1 LHVRDVSKTYDRKFS
16 EIGSSVVNILI
27 FLLGSLLNIPI
38 AMQDTIIHL
47 TTTTIVGYTALMHM
61 QLFFIYPLLAAVPTL
76 FFAVVFHFV
85 SQTGKATANLR
96 HQKLNS
102 MVEKKRLSSGED
114 PIIAKVLSQLSAN
127 QHSGASL
134 HTKRR
139 MSLIKG
145 VNLLKSMTEQNQE
158 ELDDIDSFNTGRS
171 INSADISISSNDEEE
186 SSTICSELIQPSIV
200 SSEFI
205 QPSILSSSL
214 ITVSQGS
221 PKSLLS
227 YSTSDVSYL

>member
-1 LHVRDVSKTYDRKFS
+1 
-16 EIGSSVVNILI
+16 
-27 FLLGSLLNIPI
+27 
-38 AMQDTIIHL
+38 
-47 TTTTIVGYTALMHM
+47 
-61 QLFFIYPLLAAVPTL
+61 
-76 FFAVVFHFV
+76 
-85 SQTGKATANLR
+85 
-96 HQKLNS
+96 

-186 SSTICSELIQPSIV
+186 SSTICSELIQPSSELIQPSIL